1 VKKDADVTNY
11 MPSPEFAPEFALLD
25 IVLLERDA
33 LAVILAA
40 NSSAE

>member
-1 VKKDADVTNY
+1 VKKDANVTNY
-11 MPSPEFAPEFALLD
+11 MPSPEFAPEFALD